1 MKSATR
7 YIFGAAFALAGIN
20 HFVNP
25 DFYVRMMPPY
35 LPWHLALV
43 YLSGIAEV
51 VLCGMLLVRRWSALA
66 AWGLVALLV
75 AIFPANLHMAMNPE
89 LFASV
94 ASPGMLWLR
103 LPLQAVLILWAW
115 WYTRE

>member
-51 VLCGMLLVRRWSALA
+51 VLGGMLLVRRWSALA
-66 AWGLVALLV
+66 AWGLVTPLV
-75 AIFPANLHMAMNPE
+75 AIFPA
-89 LFASV
+89 
-94 ASPGMLWLR
+94 
-103 LPLQAVLILWAW
+103 
-115 WYTRE
+115 